1 MKVLYG
7 VLALLLLTSTCYE
20 GKHNTLKVPIDIGS
34 DVRFS
39 TDSEGIMFLEG
50 FSVNVDSLLTYL
62 SGNLWKEN
70 SMIIV
75 EHDGRIPN
83 THDIY
88 LGYKG
93 NNFFWVKD
101 EDEVRFYYDCS
112 SITEGTYYNEK
123 YLYKDV
129 KVSISKN
136 GLVKDQDGTT
146 LYRILFVSENTLQI
160 IDRNRHLM
168 TFEKRPV
175 SEIASHNNKYKTCYS
190 DATQMFRGSFESGVS
205 DMFSFDENEIPVI
218 NGHYMSYEYFMK
230 FFGFCWRHHAD
241 YIIQNDGSLGN
252 QQKMKSAKYLIF
264 SDNKYASVGT
274 IQERY
279 EILSLFEYRHNYD
292 CTLYLDT
299 GDFIGRVLN
308 CDINQLSMVVPDEK
322 SESGYKL
329 TIYQR
334 VYEDSI
340 NARLKA
346 LVETYQSLS
355 KPISQDNIVEFSLI
369 EDGTPILS
377 GNHVD
382 RQKYF
387 EIIVAGGRILK
398 RSSIVCIIDSD
409 GRPDYKVDRLKM
421 KQKSFQIN
429 SYREDGIIKDNSGK
443 MIMQIIYL
451 HPDYIQVI
459 ENLNA
464 DSSQSP
470 IWAVTTYE

>member
-1 MKVLYG
+1 M
-7 VLALLLLTSTCYE
+7 
-20 GKHNTLKVPIDIGS
+20 
-34 DVRFS
+34 
-39 TDSEGIMFLEG
+39 
-50 FSVNVDSLLTYL
+50 
-62 SGNLWKEN
+62 
-70 SMIIV
+70 
-75 EHDGRIPN
+75 
-83 THDIY
+83 
-88 LGYKG
+88 
-93 NNFFWVKD
+93 NFF
-101 EDEVRFYYDCS
+101 R
-112 SITEGTYYNEK
+112 
-123 YLYKDV
+123 
-129 KVSISKN
+129 
-136 GLVKDQDGTT
+136 
-146 LYRILFVSENTLQI
+146 
-160 IDRNRHLM
+160 
-168 TFEKRPV
+168 
-175 SEIASHNNKYKTCYS
+175 
-190 DATQMFRGSFESGVS
+190 
-205 DMFSFDENEIPVI
+205 
-218 NGHYMSYEYFMK
+218 
-230 FFGFCWRHHAD
+230 FCWRHHAD

-252 QQKMKSAKYLIF
+252 QLEIKSEKYLIF

-308 CDINQLSMVVPDEK
+308 CDLNQLSIVLPDEK

-329 TIYQR
+329 TICQR

-355 KPISQDNIVEFSLI
+355 KPISHNNIVEFSLI

-387 EIIVAGGRILK
+387 EFIVAEGRILK

-409 GRPDYKVDRLKM
+409 GYPDYKVDRLKM

-429 SYREDGIIKDNSGK
+429 SYREDGVIKDNSGK

-451 HPDYIQVI
+451 HPDFIQVI

-464 DSSQSP
+464 DLSQSP
-470 IWAVTTYE
+470 LWAVTTYE